1 MRIPFGASSYTHR
14 SLPISSQRLVNCYLE
29 QAPEAG
35 ENFISIP
42 EAYGIRAFA
51 TVGEGP
57 IRGGVVIKQVPYIV
71 SGNSLYRLG
80 PDGVTT
86 ELGNIPGTD
95 YVDMAGDE
103 TNIVAVTHGR
113 GYYCTGSA
121 VLPIIAEGFPRAAW
135 VEVLD
140 GYYIVGKPNS
150 QQFYISGNR
159 DPTVWNALDFASAEK
174 YPDDLVGAIVDHGEL
189 VLFGTESTEVW
200 YNAGSADFPLQ
211 KTASGHFEI
220 GIYSP
225 FGAAKKDNSVFFP
238 GSDGIV
244 YRLTGYQPQRI
255 STHAIEQAI
264 ERSADKDF
272 RGFTWNEGGHA
283 FYALRSSTFCFV
295 YDISTGLWHERESYG
310 VPTWRVQFTLRAFN
324 SVLAV
329 DSLTNRV
336 GILHENSFT
345 EWGDILRASC
355 SSPPMGQD
363 NRRMIFDRIELVFE
377 AGVGTLIGQGSDPQV
392 MLRYSDDAGRTWSNE
407 RWRPLGALGEFQERA
422 VFNRLG
428 QARQRVMEYAI
439 SDPVRRTLVMATA
452 ETEVGSY

>member
-1 MRIPFGASSYTHR
+1 MRVAFGASSYTHR
-14 SLPISSQRLVNCYLE
+14 SLPISSQRLVNAYLE

-42 EAYGIRAFA
+42 ESYGVRAFA
-51 TVGEGP
+51 TVGTGP
-57 IRGGVVIKQVPYIV
+57 IRGGVVIKQIPYIV
-71 SGNSLYRLG
+71 SGNTLYRLSSL
-80 PDGVTT
+80 GVAT
-86 ELGNIPGTD
+86 ELGSIPGTE

-103 TNIVAVTHGR
+103 TNIIAVSHGV
-113 GYYCTGSA
+113 GYYFNGVS
-121 VLPIIAEGFPRAAW
+121 VFPIDTPSFPGASW

-159 DPTVWNALDFASAEK
+159 DPSTWNALDFASAEK

-200 YNAGSADFPLQ
+200 YNAGGADFPLQ

-220 GIYSP
+220 GIYSR

-272 RGFTWNEGGHA
+272 HGFTWNEGGHA

-295 YDISTGLWHERESYG
+295 YDISTGLWHERESYA

-324 SVLAV
+324 QVLAA
-329 DSLTNRV
+329 DSLTNRIGV
-336 GILHENSFT
+336 LHENSFT
-345 EWGDILRASC
+345 EWEDTLRASC
-355 SSPPMGQD
+355 SSPPMGED
-363 NRRMIFDRIELVFE
+363 NRRLFFDRLELVFE
-377 AGVGTLIGQGSDPQV
+377 TGIGAVEGQGSDPQV

-407 RWRPLGALGEFQERA
+407 KWRSLGRIGEFKRRA
-422 VFNRLG
+422 VWNRLG

-452 ETEVGSY
+452 ETTTGSY